1 MGKNIWT
8 EYECME
14 LPDVLSFIVDNRG
27 KTVPL
32 DENGKHKLIAT
43 NCIKNENLYPVY
55 EKVRYLNEDTYE
67 NWFRAH
73 PIPGDIIFVNKG
85 TPGKVCL
92 VPDPVDFCI
101 AQDMMAFRVN
111 DDIIY
116 NKYLFA
122 VLRSER
128 IQGQIAAT
136 SVGDV
141 IPHYKKQHLKEIK
154 IPIPPMDIQV
164 AIGDAYFMLCQKQEI
179 NNRIVNILEQQAKA
193 LYKSW
198 FIDFEN
204 NGYKMPP
211 NYRKGIVDEVIELH
225 DSKRK
230 PLSGKVREKLDKIY
244 PYYGASSVMD
254 YVDDYIFDGT
264 YLLLGEDGSVIDE
277 NGYPILQYVF
287 GKFWANNHAHVIT
300 GKAGF
305 SVEMLYLLFSSTH
318 VNDAITGAVQLKIS
332 QQNLKRIEIVIPNED
347 DLNEFETI
355 IQPIFQ
361 KIKKVKNENSK
372 LIQMRDSFIPKL
384 MTGILDVE
392 ELIG

>member
-230 PLSGKVREKLDKIY
+230 PLSGKVRGKLDKIY